1 MIRVAI
7 VEDEKEQA
15 ERIRGFVERFAAEKE
30 KKIQVHLYADG
41 DEFVR
46 ELNRGFDIALLDIQ
60 MKRMSGMQAAGEIRR
75 CDEEMILIFITNLV
89 QYAVQGYSVNAMN
102 FLLKPVS
109 YFTFCD
115 KFMQAV
121 KRLEKRRGAL
131 LEIKTDKGFTLRLR
145 PEEIHYVEIVNRR
158 LVIRTDDKDYYCT
171 ESMQNLEEKLDPR
184 MFFRCHVAYLVNLEH
199 VRQVMKSSAMVEER
213 EVLVS
218 KYRKKEFLNALT
230 NYMGGEI

>member
-1 MIRVAI
+1 MIKVAI

-15 ERIRGFVERFAAEKE
+15 ERLQTFLKRFASEND
-30 KKIQVHLYADG
+30 KKLQVRVFSDG

-46 ELNRGFDIALLDIQ
+46 DMGSGFDIALLDIQ
-60 MKRMSGMQAAGEIRR
+60 MKRMNGMQAAEEVRK
-75 CDEEMILIFITNLV
+75 CDEEMIIIFITNLV

-109 YFTFCD
+109 YFTFSD

-121 KRLEKRRGAL
+121 KRLEKRKGKL
-131 LEIKTDKGFTLRLR
+131 LEIKTDKGFTRLH

-158 LVIRTDDKDYYCT
+158 LAIHTQDREFYCT
-171 ESMQNLEEKLDPR
+171 EPMQNLEEKLDSR

-199 VRQVMKSSAMVEER
+199 VRQVMKNSAVVGEK
-213 EVLVS
+213 EVMVS
-218 KYRKKEFLNALT
+218 KYRKKDFLNALT
-230 NYMGGEI
+230 NYMGDEI

>member
-15 ERIRGFVERFAAEKE
+15 ERIRRFLDRFAAEKE
-30 KKIQVHLYADG
+30 RTIQTHLYSDG

-46 ELNRGFDIALLDIQ
+46 DLNRGFDIALLDIQ
-60 MKRMSGMQAAGEIRR
+60 MKRMNGMQAAEEIRR

-121 KRLEKRRGAL
+121 KRLEKRQGAL
-131 LEIKTDKGFTLRLR
+131 LEIKTDKGFTRLR

-158 LVIRTDDKDYYCT
+158 LVIRTADKDFYCT
-171 ESMQNLEEKLDPR
+171 EPMQNLEEKLGPH

-199 VRQVMKSSAMVEER
+199 VRQVMKNSAMVEQR